1 MKYRKKDAQ
10 EKKSPEDPPRQKRP
24 YNSRSMVERRQR
36 ILKATLQLI
45 EEGGLSGVTIRQ
57 ISKKSDV
64 ALRTLYL
71 YFGSREVIIG
81 VAIKDFFYKNIEE
94 SGADPEPKTISSLF
108 DRFDRLTSIIIG
120 NESYSSALAPI
131 FFSSNID
138 PTIYEILKDIAIS
151 HVKSFVDELAS
162 SKANALSDVER
173 NLLIAQIANVEFSVI
188 NDALSGRIPLPQ
200 LSTCLKLAVL
210 SLVAGFIPKPP
221 AELKSAILELRRGL
235 DQPED

>member
-1 MKYRKKDAQ
+1 MKYRKKTTPETKA
-10 EKKSPEDPPRQKRP
+10 PEDPPRQKRP

-45 EEGGLSGVTIRQ
+45 EEDGVNGVTIRQ

-94 SGADPEPKTISSLF
+94 SGADPEPKTIASLL
-108 DRFDRLTSIIIG
+108 DRFDRLTDIIIG
-120 NESYSSALAPI
+120 SKSYSSALAPI
-131 FFSSNID
+131 FFSANID
-138 PTIYEILKDIAIS
+138 PGIYDILREIAIS
-151 HVKSFVDELAS
+151 HVKSFVCELAS
-162 SKANALSDVER
+162 SKANALSEGEKD
-173 NLLIAQIANVEFSVI
+173 LLIAQMANIEFAVI
-188 NDALSGRIPLPQ
+188 NDALSGRIPLAD
-200 LSTCLKLAVL
+200 LSACLKLAVL

-221 AELKSAILELRRGL
+221 ADLKAAIQDLRQSLNRS
-235 DQPED
+235 EA